1 MPSVM
6 LSREWT
12 DPRGSHHRAGAVVE
26 VDDVTAARLQAE
38 GSARIAPH
46 KAPGAEDRAGWVGPS
61 GGKPSVGE
69 RTGRVGPSGGRP

>member
-1 MPSVM
+1 
-6 LSREWT
+6 
-12 DPRGSHHRAGAVVE
+12 
-26 VDDVTAARLQAE
+26 VTAARLQAE

-69 RTGRVGPSGGRP
+69 RTDRVGPSGGRP